1 MTCLQLYCPKTFY
14 DLPFKHPILM
24 DPIFEKMIK
33 KHNLNFTKD
42 GKDFLY
48 KIYNE
53 QMNFVK
59 TILEK
64 ETEED
69 FFNTIEE

>member
-1 MTCLQLYCPKTFY
+1 
-14 DLPFKHPILM
+14 M